1 MEIKRAGVHAEMQ
14 ETLAAAAFDAAP
26 VGLLLVDANLRILSA
41 NHAFAEWARC
51 TVDAAVG
58 QVLARFLSAVD
69 AIRMEAAVRRALAGQ
84 DAIVDI
90 AAAADPLNKYAAH
103 CRVRRGR
110 GAVPAVVVAIEPL
123 AAAADVTE
131 QLSAEQAASQAQWEM
146 QVIADR
152 LPALVAYV
160 DTDLRYRYVNRRFES
175 WYQKPASW
183 FLGRTVEEVVG
194 EAFAITG
201 PLLRRA
207 ARGES
212 LQFDYPRHN
221 PLLSP
226 PERTIRVQL
235 VPDLKAGAPRGFIAL
250 MEDVTESL
258 SAEIA
263 LRESEERLRQITDT
277 IDDMFWLIEVGNPRS
292 MYVSPGFEAIYGRG
306 GDDIGGSP
314 EAWLEWVHSDD
325 RERMR
330 GHFEALAQG
339 VGYAEEYRILRPDGA
354 VRWVLEKAHRVSTAR
369 PGVVLI
375 AGLTSDVTDRRRLI
389 ELKRLKE
396 EAETA
401 NRTKS
406 EFLSKMSHE
415 LRTPLN
421 AVLGFAQLLQFDTTR
436 PLDDAQRDSVEEII
450 GAGRHLLAIVDEML
464 DLTRIEMGKLR
475 ISYEAVALAD
485 VIAECVSMVQTQARL
500 RAISLNSYTCR
511 PGCRPLVY
519 ADRTRVRQ
527 ILLNLLSN
535 AIKYNVEGGQV
546 DIVFDK
552 VANGRVRLSVQDTGP
567 GLDPAQIEQLFVP
580 FQRLDAERITCEGL
594 GLGLALSKQLT
605 EAMGGAIGAKCE
617 SGRGCAFWLELPL
630 ASGSVP
636 E

>member
-1 MEIKRAGVHAEMQ
+1 METKRAGVHAAMQ
-14 ETLAAAAFDAAP
+14 EALAAAAFDAAP
-26 VGLLLVDANLRILSA
+26 VALLLVDANLRVLSA
-41 NHAFAEWARC
+41 NQAFAEWACC

-58 QVLARFLSAVD
+58 QVFARFLSATD
-69 AIRMEAAVRRALAGQ
+69 AVRMEAAVRRALAGQ
-84 DAIVDI
+84 DAMVDI
-90 AAAADPLNKYAAH
+90 AAAADPTNIHSAH
-103 CRVRRGR
+103 CRARRGH
-110 GAVPAVVVAIEPL
+110 GALPAVVIAIEPL
-123 AAAADVTE
+123 TE
-131 QLSAEQAASQAQWEM
+131 
-146 QVIADR
+146 
-152 LPALVAYV
+152 P
-160 DTDLRYRYVNRRFES
+160 
-175 WYQKPASW
+175 
-183 FLGRTVEEVVG
+183 
-194 EAFAITG
+194 
-201 PLLRRA
+201 
-207 ARGES
+207 
-212 LQFDYPRHN
+212 
-221 PLLSP
+221 
-226 PERTIRVQL
+226 
-235 VPDLKAGAPRGFIAL
+235 
-250 MEDVTESL
+250 L

-325 RERMR
+325 RGRMR

-339 VGYAEEYRILRPDGA
+339 VGYAEEYRIVRPDGA

-369 PGVVLI
+369 AGVVLI
-375 AGLTSDVTDRRRLI
+375 AGLTSDVTDRRRLT

-436 PLDDAQRDSVEEII
+436 PLDGAQRDSVEEII

-475 ISYEAVALAD
+475 ISYEAVALGD
-485 VIAECVSMVQTQARL
+485 VIAECVSMVQTQAQL
-500 RAISLNSYTCR
+500 RAISLNSYTWR

-535 AIKYNVEGGQV
+535 AIKYNVQGGQV

-552 VANGRVRLSVQDTGP
+552 VADGRVRLTVQDTGL
-567 GLDPAQIEQLFVP
+567 GLDQAQIEQLFVP
-580 FQRLDAERITCEGL
+580 FQRLDAERIACEGL
-594 GLGLALSKQLT
+594 GLGLALSKQLA
-605 EAMGGAIGAKCE
+605 EAMGGAIGAE
-617 SGRGCAFWLELPL
+617 GERGRGCAFWLELPL
-630 ASGSVP
+630 APGLVP